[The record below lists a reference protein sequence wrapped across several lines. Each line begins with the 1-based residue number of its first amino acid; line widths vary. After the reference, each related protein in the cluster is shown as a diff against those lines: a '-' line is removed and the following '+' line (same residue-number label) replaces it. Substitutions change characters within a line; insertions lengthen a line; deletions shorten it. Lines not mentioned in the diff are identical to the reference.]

1 MSFYNDCNKIQNFDF
16 NAFFDAVSE
25 NSVRQTIQK
34 NRLTPRDFLTL
45 LSPTAEGFLE
55 EMAQKAHDIT
65 IRQFGKTMQLFT
77 PMYLSNYCSNQCVY
91 CGFNCSNTIPRKR
104 LTLEEVETEARA
116 IAETGLKHVLILTGE
131 APKKAGIDYLKA
143 CCKILRPYFPS
154 IAIEIFAL
162 QMEEYRTLIDAG
174 VDSLTLFQETYNE
187 ALYKTLH
194 PKGPKKDYRF
204 RLDAPERGCMA
215 GMRGVNIGA
224 LLGLDE
230 WRREIFHTGLHADYL
245 QNKYPEVEISISLPR
260 IRPHAGSYEPKHE
273 VSDRNMVQIMTALR
287 HFLPRCGITISTR
300 EKESFRNN
308 IMGLGVTKMSA
319 GVTTA
324 VGGHTQKEATNTGQ
338 FDISDERSVA
348 EMCVALQQR
357 GFQPVFKDWEPIEVA
372 C

>member
-1 MSFYNDCNKIQNFDF
+1 
-16 NAFFDAVSE
+16 
-25 NSVRQTIQK
+25 
-34 NRLTPRDFLTL
+34 
-45 LSPTAEGFLE
+45 
-55 EMAQKAHDIT
+55 
-65 IRQFGKTMQLFT
+65 
-77 PMYLSNYCSNQCVY
+77 
-91 CGFNCSNTIPRKR
+91 
-104 LTLEEVETEARA
+104 
-116 IAETGLKHVLILTGE
+116 
-131 APKKAGIDYLKA
+131 
-143 CCKILRPYFPS
+143 
-154 IAIEIFAL
+154 
-162 QMEEYRTLIDAG
+162 MEEYRTLIDAG

-230 WRREIFHTGLHADYL
+230 WRREIFLTGLHADYL
-245 QNKYPEVEISISLPR
+245 QNKYPEVEISVSLPR

-308 IMGLGVTKMSA
+308 IIGLGVTKMSA

-324 VGGHTQKEATNTGQ
+324 VGGHTQKEAANTGQ

-348 EMCVALQQR
+348 EMCVTLQQR
-357 GFQPVFKDWEPIEVA
+357 GFQPVFKDWEPIDVA